1 MGKSMLEAG
10 SAVSSIE
17 QLLDEL
23 ESFAEKSPWYTPNKI
38 VIPDERFF
46 EIMQRVRELMPQEVT
61 EAKKL
66 LEKRD
71 LIMKNAQEEHKR
83 IMETAEKRLED
94 MTREHEVAVAAQHW
108 AERHIGKARLEAQAV
123 KRDALQY
130 TAELLADMEQQFG
143 QTLTTL
149 QKGRAY
155 LEAEINNE
163 VSANEAEAEAA
174 DENTAG

>member
-1 MGKSMLEAG
+1 MLEAS

-23 ESFAEKSPWYTPNKI
+23 ESFAEKSPWYMQHKI

-46 EIMQRVRELMPQEVT
+46 EIMQRVRELMPQEVS

-71 LIMKNAQEEHKR
+71 LILKNAQEEHKR

-94 MTREHEVAVAAQHW
+94 MTREHEVALAAQHW
-108 AERHIGKARLEAQAV
+108 AERHVGQARLEAQAV
-123 KRDALQY
+123 KREALQY
-130 TAELLADMEQQFG
+130 TAELLADMEKQFG
-143 QTLTTL
+143 QTLATL

-155 LEAEINNE
+155 LEAEISND
-163 VSANEAEAEAA
+163 VSANDAEIESLSAE
-174 DENTAG
+174 

>member
-1 MGKSMLEAG
+1 MLETN
-10 SAVSSIE
+10 STVSNIE
-17 QLLDEL
+17 RLLDEL
-23 ESFAEKSPWYTPNKI
+23 ESFAEKSPWYMQHKI
-38 VIPDERFF
+38 VIPDEQFF
-46 EIMQRVRELMPQEVT
+46 QIMQQIRELMPQEVS

-71 LIMKNAQEEHKR
+71 LILKNAQEEHKR

-94 MTREHEVAVAAQHW
+94 MTRQDQVALAAQAF
-108 AERHIGKARLEAQAV
+108 AERLVEKARLEAQAV

-130 TAELLADMEQQFG
+130 TAELLADMEKQFG
-143 QTLTTL
+143 QTLVTL

-163 VSANEAEAEAA
+163 VTENGQSEAA
-174 DENTAG
+174 EVVPR

>member
-1 MGKSMLEAG
+1 MLE
-10 SAVSSIE
+10 SNSTVSSIE
-17 QLLDEL
+17 RLLDEL
-23 ESFAEKSPWYTPNKI
+23 ESYAEKSPWYMQHKI
-38 VIPDERFF
+38 VIPDEQFF
-46 EIMQRVRELMPQEVT
+46 QIMQQIRELMPQEVS

-71 LIMKNAQEEHKR
+71 LILKNAQEEHKR

-94 MTREHEVAVAAQHW
+94 MTREHEVAIAAQHW
-108 AERHIGKARLEAQAV
+108 AERHVGKARLEAQAV

-130 TAELLADMEQQFG
+130 TAELMADMEKQFM

-155 LEAEINNE
+155 LEAEINND
-163 VSANEAEAEAA
+163 VASNEAQDSATAA
-174 DENTAG
+174 G